1 MRVCHGPGRGYDA
14 GMNLLELPERI
25 NRLLYRRQ
33 LHRLTPQDREQ
44 AIAWTLQLIRD
55 RNPTWPEERVRDYYD
70 RLLDIRVIAVD
81 AWSAR
86 HGEIRSI

>member
-1 MRVCHGPGRGYDA
+1 
-14 GMNLLELPERI
+14 MNFLDLPDRL
-25 NRLLYRRQ
+25 NLLLYRKQ
-33 LHRLTPQDREQ
+33 VQRLTQKDREL
-44 AIAWTLQLIRD
+44 AISWTLQLIRE
-55 RNPTWPEERVRDYYD
+55 RNPGWSEEQVRAYYD

>member
-1 MRVCHGPGRGYDA
+1 
-14 GMNLLELPERI
+14 MNLLELPERI
-25 NRLLYRRQ
+25 NLLLYRKQ
-33 LHRLTPQDREQ
+33 VHRLTRQDREQ

-55 RNPTWPEERVRDYYD
+55 RNPGWSEERVRAYYD
-70 RLLDIRVIAVD
+70 QLLNIRVIAVD

>member
-1 MRVCHGPGRGYDA
+1 
-14 GMNLLELPERI
+14 MNFLDLPERI
-25 NRLLYRRQ
+25 NLLLYRRQ
-33 LHRLTPQDREQ
+33 VGRLSRQDREQ

-55 RNPTWPEERVRDYYD
+55 RNPTWPEDKVRAYYD
-70 RLLDIRVIAVD
+70 QLLDIRVIAVD